1 MAEDNSKLEESIKL
15 LESKRDLLKKNL
27 EIEEEIQA
35 KKELEKETAEKELEL
50 TQARLELRLRQI
62 KAGEQ
67 VEGAELY
74 ILEILKKQKQDLEIL
89 KKEEK
94 ERSEELQKQT
104 EALEKQKQKLEELRK
119 EAEAYGAET
128 VRYFSL
134 SGRTFEQ
141 SLLGRATKFGKIV
154 KDSPEDF
161 KNGIRN
167 AQPFLTTFA
176 GIFDKIAES
185 TFIVVGVFDQIAAG
199 FNRASGAAGEFNSSI
214 IAATEGAGA
223 LGVGIRESTEA
234 MNRLYTG
241 FADFNLIGENSR
253 NEMIKITAALE
264 NVGVSA
270 QTTAENIN
278 FLVKGMGMTAD
289 EATETQ
295 VRLAEFAKGIGVAP
309 SIMADNFK
317 QAQPI
322 MVQYGNVVGNQV
334 FQNLTKQAKATGLA
348 MGELLAITGQFDT
361 FEGAA
366 NAAGKLNA
374 LLGGNLLNSV
384 ELLTAS
390 EDQRIM
396 MLRRAIDATGRSFGS
411 MNKFEQQSIAAA
423 AGINDMTKAAQ
434 LFGTTDAEFERISE
448 EQADLAEMTARAQSV
463 TQKLEQAFQRFAIA
477 IEPLADGL
485 NYVLGLFV
493 KFVDNPIGRTLVFI
507 AGGAGLVMA
516 AFKLFAPVAA
526 ATSALLPALG
536 AGAGAAGSGVGA
548 LGAAAGAAAAPM
560 GAFSIAASGITLPI
574 LAIAAAIPLTV
585 LAVNELVETIIAGA
599 NAFSTIGDGVAKIA
613 GTLSTFGI
621 MGIAAGAGAISFAAG
636 LGAISEALSD
646 ITNDELFALAYF
658 TQGLG
663 SITESSANAFAE
675 AMNQLNTALAT
686 ANDVGTDTLEKATA
700 LVSAIN
706 QNQAALIAPAPTT
719 VAAPVTQMVGGGGGS
734 PAGGSQMATV
744 ILQLNDRE
752 FGRAV
757 VDIMENKVF
766 KLTS

>member
-1 MAEDNSKLEESIKL
+1 
-15 LESKRDLLKKNL
+15 
-27 EIEEEIQA
+27 
-35 KKELEKETAEKELEL
+35 
-50 TQARLELRLRQI
+50 
-62 KAGEQ
+62 
-67 VEGAELY
+67 
-74 ILEILKKQKQDLEIL
+74 
-89 KKEEK
+89 
-94 ERSEELQKQT
+94 
-104 EALEKQKQKLEELRK
+104 
-119 EAEAYGAET
+119 
-128 VRYFSL
+128 
-134 SGRTFEQ
+134 
-141 SLLGRATKFGKIV
+141 
-154 KDSPEDF
+154 
-161 KNGIRN
+161 
-167 AQPFLTTFA
+167 
-176 GIFDKIAES
+176 
-185 TFIVVGVFDQIAAG
+185 
-199 FNRASGAAGEFNSSI
+199 
-214 IAATEGAGA
+214 
-223 LGVGIRESTEA
+223 
-234 MNRLYTG
+234 
-241 FADFNLIGENSR
+241 
-253 NEMIKITAALE
+253 
-264 NVGVSA
+264 
-270 QTTAENIN
+270 
-278 FLVKGMGMTAD
+278 
-289 EATETQ
+289 
-295 VRLAEFAKGIGVAP
+295 
-309 SIMADNFK
+309 
-317 QAQPI
+317 
-322 MVQYGNVVGNQV
+322 
-334 FQNLTKQAKATGLA
+334 
-348 MGELLAITGQFDT
+348 
-361 FEGAA
+361 
-366 NAAGKLNA
+366 
-374 LLGGNLLNSV
+374 
-384 ELLTAS
+384 
-390 EDQRIM
+390 
-396 MLRRAIDATGRSFGS
+396 
-411 MNKFEQQSIAAA
+411 
-423 AGINDMTKAAQ
+423 MTKAAQ

>member
-1 MAEDNSKLEESIKL
+1 MADTL
-15 LESKRDLLKKNL
+15 
-27 EIEEEIQA
+27 
-35 KKELEKETAEKELEL
+35 KELEQKAAALKAQQEVLEEITKNEEDRNKQLKLQLEYFQKEKELTDLLLKAATDQEVSEEKRNAAL
-50 TQARLELRLRQI
+50 KLYTEQTRALYNDI
-62 KAGEQ
+62 KDLKEEQ
-67 VEGAELY
+67 Q
-74 ILEILKKQKQDLEIL
+74 EILDLE
-89 KKEEK
+89 
-94 ERSEELQKQT
+94 RQQN

-636 LGAISEALSD
+636 LGAISEALSG

-706 QNQAALIAPAPTT
+706 QNQAAFIAPAPTT
-719 VAAPVTQMVGGGGGS
+719 VATPVTQVVGGGGGS
-734 PAGGSQMATV
+734 AAGGSQMATV